1 MFRSLITDSLCQNN
15 LFSNLHQNGIPIHLF
30 ACAYVCMLSKLVH
43 NLLSFVAFSFV
54 SIVTS
59 DRHPQLNY
67 CRMSQL
73 VIIHVYVELI
83 CFIFLVTFPVVLFIV
98 LELPHTTVHQ
108 APFAS
113 ELQKSSI
120 EAMNSMEVC

>member
-15 LFSNLHQNGIPIHLF
+15 LFSNLHQDGIRIHLCV
-30 ACAYVCMLSKLVH
+30 CAYVCSRSL
-43 NLLSFVAFSFV
+43 FIIFFSFV
-54 SIVTS
+54 SFSFVSVVTS
-59 DRHPQLNY
+59 DRYPQLNY
-67 CRMSQL
+67 RRMSQL
-73 VIIHVYVELI
+73 AIIHVYVELI

-108 APFAS
+108 AQFAS

-120 EAMNSMEVC
+120 MDMNSMEVC

>member
-1 MFRSLITDSLCQNN
+1 M
-15 LFSNLHQNGIPIHLF
+15 P
-30 ACAYVCMLSKLVH
+30 
-43 NLLSFVAFSFV
+43 
-54 SIVTS
+54 
-59 DRHPQLNY
+59 
-67 CRMSQL
+67 QL

-83 CFIFLVTFPVVLFIV
+83 CFIFLVTSLAVLFIV

-120 EAMNSMEVC
+120 KAMNSMEVCWLFCFILVSFFDKNIALWFLGDVGACQHVQVH